1 MYKDTYMNISKMIP
15 VEKINGMRF
24 GQLIANAIMNS
35 RNDLSKSGISTELF
49 YIENEELLKLMEE
62 YINGAQK

>member
-1 MYKDTYMNISKMIP
+1 MIP